1 MHATFVLAIPFL
13 PMPSS
18 FITRDLV
25 VMKLIKERCKLA
37 DAQAVKDQKN
47 EFIDRWNLNA
57 NTKRSEYEESI
68 RAMFPPR
75 KQWCGIGKKRRCLD
89 TGSRNQLRLKKTY
102 LKAKKNGSTATWY
115 KELCDYA
122 DGIGRMVDNT
132 EGEIPPPRI
141 SVIEKKVKQEKC
153 LIECRPICSFDIKV
167 KIIFSLLNKYLT
179 KLFDSYFYECSY
191 AFRLPNNKGYH
202 LQHLNAVSKVR
213 DYRIAHLG
221 KSLYVAECDMQK
233 FYDTISHGVIKTRF
247 SLLLHRA
254 KKDGKITSTEAKL
267 VRKWFFRYVDCF
279 NFLEHIYRNNKKPHT
294 DNFWH
299 GIKNSNGYDCK
310 IKWIDKEDYGNGY
323 SAFLR
328 RARKRKGYVG
338 VPQGGALSGVI
349 ANLVMHHVDKAVY
362 EEIGG
367 EDVLYCRFCDDM
379 ILIGTDNTVVDKV
392 FKTYNRAIKKSQLI
406 PHPNKDIDVEHM
418 SEFWN
423 GKTRGPYEWYEKG
436 DNVYPWITFVGFDIN
451 WKGNLRIR
459 KASFKRQIAKQN
471 KIANE
476 LLVPYARNKTPRYCA
491 GTIKASLVSRLI
503 GMSVG
508 RVKLWDYQDNPN
520 VHSWMSAF
528 SILDE
533 NPWSAK
539 QLKALDRHR
548 QVVIARANKK
558 LLSIKCTNK
567 KKEGNPRENQR
578 ERFMYHGCPF
588 SYYGQCFKYKNKLK

>member
-1 MHATFVLAIPFL
+1 
-13 PMPSS
+13 MPSS

-25 VMKLIKERCKLA
+25 VLKLIKERCKLA
-37 DAQAVKDQKN
+37 DAQSNRGQKD
-47 EFIDRWNLNA
+47 EFINRWEL
-57 NTKRSEYEESI
+57 KSKHKPSCLEKLIRSL
-68 RAMFPPR
+68 FPPR
-75 KQWCGIGKKRRCLD
+75 KLWCGIGKERRNLD
-89 TGSRNQLRLKKTY
+89 TGSRNQLRLKNTY
-102 LKAKKNGSTATWY
+102 LKAKKSGSTAIWY
-115 KELCDYA
+115 KKLCDYA
-122 DGIGRMVDNT
+122 DVIVRMVENT
-132 EGEIPPPRI
+132 EGEISPPHI
-141 SVIEKKVKQEKC
+141 SVIEKKVKKEEC

-179 KLFDSYFYECSY
+179 KLFDSYFYDCSY
-191 AFRLPNNKGYH
+191 AFRLPDGKGYS
-202 LQHLNAVSKVR
+202 LQHLNAVAQVR
-213 DYRIAHLG
+213 DYRLSHLG
-221 KSLYVAECDMQK
+221 QSLYVAECDMQK
-233 FYDTISHGVIKTRF
+233 FYDTISHRVIKTRF

-254 KKDGKITSTEAKL
+254 LKEGKLTTMDAKL

-279 NFLEHIYRNNKKPHT
+279 NFMEHIYRNNKKPHT
-294 DNFWH
+294 DSFWH
-299 GIKNSNGYDCK
+299 SIKNPNGYDCK

-323 SAFLR
+323 SVFLR
-328 RARKRKGYVG
+328 QARKRKGYVG
-338 VPQGGALSGVI
+338 IPQGGALSGVI
-349 ANLVMHHVDKAVY
+349 ANIVMHHVDKAVY
-362 EEIGG
+362 EEIGD

-379 ILIGTDNTVVDKV
+379 ILIGTDYTVVKKI
-392 FKTYNRAIKKSQLI
+392 FKTYNRAIKKGQLI
-406 PHPNKDIDVEHM
+406 PHLNKKIDVKHM

-423 GKTRGPYEWYEKG
+423 GKTRGPYEWNEKG
-436 DNVYPWITFVGFDIN
+436 TNVYPWITFVGFDIN
-451 WKGNLRIR
+451 WNGNLRIR

-476 LLVPYARNKTPRYCA
+476 LLAPYDRDKTPRYCA

-508 RVKLWDYQDNPN
+508 RISLWNYMDNMN

-548 QVVIARANKK
+548 QVVIARAAQK
-558 LLSIKCTNK
+558 LSSIKCTNK

-588 SYYGQCFKYKNKLK
+588 SYYGQCFKYKSRKI

>member
-1 MHATFVLAIPFL
+1 
-13 PMPSS
+13 
-18 FITRDLV
+18 
-25 VMKLIKERCKLA
+25 
-37 DAQAVKDQKN
+37 
-47 EFIDRWNLNA
+47 
-57 NTKRSEYEESI
+57 
-68 RAMFPPR
+68 
-75 KQWCGIGKKRRCLD
+75 
-89 TGSRNQLRLKKTY
+89 
-102 LKAKKNGSTATWY
+102 
-115 KELCDYA
+115 
-122 DGIGRMVDNT
+122 
-132 EGEIPPPRI
+132 
-141 SVIEKKVKQEKC
+141 
-153 LIECRPICSFDIKV
+153 
-167 KIIFSLLNKYLT
+167 
-179 KLFDSYFYECSY
+179 
-191 AFRLPNNKGYH
+191 
-202 LQHLNAVSKVR
+202 
-213 DYRIAHLG
+213 
-221 KSLYVAECDMQK
+221 MQK
-233 FYDTISHGVIKTRF
+233 FYDTISHRVIKTRF

-254 KKDGKITSTEAKL
+254 LKDGKITSTKAKL
-267 VRKWFFRYVDCF
+267 VRKWFFQYVDCF

-294 DNFWH
+294 DSFWH

-323 SAFLR
+323 AAFLR

-379 ILIGTDNTVVDKV
+379 ILIGINNKVVDKV

-423 GKTRGPYEWYEKG
+423 GKTRGPYEWNEKG

-476 LLVPYARNKTPRYCA
+476 LIVPYERGKTPRYCA
-491 GTIKASLVSRLI
+491 GTIRASLVSRLI

-508 RVKLWDYQDNPN
+508 RISLWNYMDNMN

-548 QVVIARANKK
+548 EVVIARAAQK
-558 LLSIKCTNK
+558 LSSIKCTNK
-567 KKEGNPRENQR
+567 KKEYNARENQR
-578 ERFMYHGCPF
+578 EKFMFYGCPF
-588 SYYGQCFKYKNKLK
+588 SYYGQCFRYKRKKYDNGK

>member
-1 MHATFVLAIPFL
+1 
-13 PMPSS
+13 MPSS
-18 FITRDLV
+18 FVSRDLV

-37 DAQAVKDQKN
+37 DAQSVRDQKD
-47 EFIDRWNLNA
+47 EFINRWELKGKHKA
-57 NTKRSEYEESI
+57 SCHEKLIRSL
-68 RAMFPPR
+68 FPPR
-75 KQWCGIGKKRRCLD
+75 KLWCGIGKERRNLD
-89 TGSRNQLRLKKTY
+89 TSSRNQLRLKNTY
-102 LKAKKNGSTATWY
+102 LKAKKNGSTANWY

-122 DGIGRMVDNT
+122 DSVVRMVDNT
-132 EGEIPPPRI
+132 VGDINPPHV
-141 SVIEKKVKQEKC
+141 SVIEKKVKKEKY

-179 KLFDSYFYECSY
+179 TLFDSYFYDCSY
-191 AFRLPNNKGYH
+191 AFRLPNGKGYS

-213 DYRIAHLG
+213 DYRLSHLDQ
-221 KSLYVAECDMQK
+221 SLYVAECDMQK
-233 FYDTISHGVIKTRF
+233 FYDTISHRVIKTRF

-254 KKDGKITSTEAKL
+254 LKEGKITSTEAKL
-267 VRKWFFRYVDCF
+267 VWKWFFRYVDCF

-299 GIKNSNGYDCK
+299 GIKNPNGYDCK
-310 IKWIDKEDYGNGY
+310 IKWIAKNDYGAGY
-323 SAFLR
+323 SVFLR

-338 VPQGGALSGVI
+338 VPQGGALSGII
-349 ANLVMHHVDKAVY
+349 ANIVMHHVDKAVY
-362 EEIGG
+362 EEIG
-367 EDVLYCRFCDDM
+367 DKDILYCRFCDDM
-379 ILIGTDNTVVDKV
+379 ILIGVDYSVVEKV
-392 FKTYNRAIKKSQLI
+392 FKTYNHAIKKSQLI
-406 PHPNKDIDVEHM
+406 PHPNKKIDVKHM
-418 SEFWN
+418 SDFWD
-423 GKTRGPYEWYEKG
+423 GKTRGPYEWNEKG

-476 LLVPYARNKTPRYCA
+476 LIVPYERDKTPRYCA

-508 RVKLWDYQDNPN
+508 RISLWNYMDNMN

-548 QVVIARANKK
+548 EVVIARAAQK
-558 LLSIKCTNK
+558 LSSIKSTNK

-578 ERFMYHGCPF
+578 ERFVYHGCPF
-588 SYYGQCFKYKNKLK
+588 SYYGQCLRYKSKKYGNGK

>member
-1 MHATFVLAIPFL
+1 
-13 PMPSS
+13 MPSS
-18 FITRDLV
+18 FVSRDLV

-37 DAQAVKDQKN
+37 DAQSVRDQKD
-47 EFIDRWNLNA
+47 EFINRWELKGKHKA
-57 NTKRSEYEESI
+57 SCHEKLIRSL
-68 RAMFPPR
+68 FPPR
-75 KQWCGIGKKRRCLD
+75 NLWCGIGKKRRNLD
-89 TGSRNQLRLKKTY
+89 TSSRNQLRLKNTY
-102 LKAKKNGSTATWY
+102 LKAKKNGSTANWY

-122 DGIGRMVDNT
+122 DSVVRMVDNT
-132 EGEIPPPRI
+132 VGGINPPHV
-141 SVIEKKVKQEKC
+141 SVIEKKVKKEKC
-153 LIECRPICSFDIKV
+153 LIECRPICSFDIKI
-167 KIIFSLLNKYLT
+167 KIIFSLLNKFLT
-179 KLFDSYFYECSY
+179 KLFDSYFYDCSY
-191 AFRLPNNKGYH
+191 AFRLPNGKGYS
-202 LQHLNAVSKVR
+202 LQHLNAVAKVR
-213 DYRIAHLG
+213 DYRLSHLG
-221 KSLYVAECDMQK
+221 QSLYVAECDMQK
-233 FYDTISHGVIKTRF
+233 FYDTISHRVIKTRF

-254 KKDGKITSTEAKL
+254 KKDGKITTVDAKV
-267 VRKWFFRYVDCF
+267 VRQWFFKYVDCF
-279 NFLEHIYRNNKKPHT
+279 NFLGHIYRNNKKPHT
-294 DNFWH
+294 DSFWH
-299 GIKNSNGYDCK
+299 GIKNPKGYDCR

-323 SAFLR
+323 STFLR

-362 EEIGG
+362 EQIGD

-392 FKTYNRAIKKSQLI
+392 FKTYNRAIRNSHLI
-406 PHPNKDIDVEHM
+406 PHPNKEVYVEHM
-418 SEFWN
+418 SDFWN
-423 GKTRGPYEWYEKG
+423 GKTRGPYEWNEKG
-436 DNVYPWITFVGFDIN
+436 DNVYPWITFVGFDVN

-459 KASFKRQIAKQN
+459 RASFKRQIAKQN
-471 KIANE
+471 KIVNE

-567 KKEGNPRENQR
+567 KKGNNPRENQR
-578 ERFMYHGCPF
+578 ERFIYNACPF
-588 SYYGQCFKYKNKLK
+588 SYYGQCFKYKSKLRK